1 MNSFY
6 HTVFI
11 ATCFVVSQSTSAQ
24 NNVGIGTNTPDPSA
38 IVDMSASDK
47 GMLVPRMTSVQRTAI
62 VSPAEA
68 LMVYDT
74 DVECYFYFKLS
85 TGWLNLCG
93 AMTGAQGPQGIQ
105 GPIGLTGAVG
115 ATGPQGPIGLTGAI
129 GPQGPIGLTG
139 AVGATGATGPQ
150 GPIGLTGAVGATGP
164 QGPIG
169 LTGATGPQGPI
180 GLTGAVGAT
189 GATGPQGP
197 IGLTGA
203 TGAVGATGPQGPI
216 GLTGATGA
224 VGATGPQGP
233 IGLTG
238 AVGPQGIAGVDGA
251 VGATGPQGPTGLTG
265 PQGPIG
271 LTGATGLQGPAGVA
285 GPQGIAGVD
294 GAVGATGPQGPAGV
308 AGPQGPQ
315 GPAGAN
321 GQGGV
326 SISGTGVTLTGTG
339 TVADPYVINENDD
352 DWKILGNAGTVAGTN
367 FIGTTDAQAFI
378 TKTGGNGAA
387 NERMRILAT
396 GPGIYNATTPVVG
409 DVFSVYSTGATGAI
423 NPLGTFAVN
432 GYSAGNGTGVYG
444 ETNGGASTNGT
455 AVWGTI
461 YGTATTASSTS
472 EGIWG
477 LNTTAPAGTG
487 ATAAVAVGVRGEAT
501 GTAGTAF
508 TMGVLGISTAT
519 AGGAYG
525 VYGQSSS
532 PAAMGVFGVN
542 LDVSANPAH
551 GVQGQ
556 TGAVGS
562 AAGIRGFNTAAAIG
576 AGQNGF
582 GVRGSA
588 NAAPTGTGFVMGV
601 RGDCSGATGS
611 TYGVYGQSASAT
623 GFGVDGVNTNASGTG
638 LFAIGNNAAGT
649 YLTGGSGAAIN
660 GSGIGTFSIA
670 RTAASG
676 NGVVGIGNNLTGSI
690 YTPGSGSGVTGVGAQ
705 YGIVGFATTTVNT
718 NPLNNSVSN
727 GAGASAGGYFEV
739 LTAGIAQTWAY
750 VGARDNTGTLRK
762 IIGSGTVNTIVKDLD
777 EKYVALSCPEAPEN
791 LFQDYGV
798 GQLVNGKVHITID
811 PIFAKNIVVNENHPL
826 RVFVQLEGD
835 CKGVYVTN
843 KTKDGFDVIELNAG
857 SSNTSF
863 SWSIVANRADE
874 ILPDGTISKYSNE
887 RFAPAPGPQEKLT
900 QEISEENSAVR
911 NVQSEEP
918 VSPAKVG
925 TKENPRKKL

>member
-1 MNSFY
+1 MKMNSFY
-6 HTVFI
+6 HIVLL
-11 ATCFVVSQSTSAQ
+11 ATCIVVSESTIAQ

-47 GMLVPRMTSVQRTAI
+47 GMLVPRMTSAQRTAI
-62 VSPAEA
+62 VNPAEA

-105 GPIGLTGAVG
+105 GPIGFTGATGLQGPAGVAGPQGPIGFTGAVGATG
-115 ATGPQGPIGLTGAI
+115 ATGPQGPIGLTGA
-129 GPQGPIGLTG
+129 
-139 AVGATGATGPQ
+139 VGADGPQ

-169 LTGATGPQGPI
+169 LTGAVGADGTIGLTGAVGATGPTGPQGPIGLTGAVGADGPI

-203 TGAVGATGPQGPI
+203 TG
-216 GLTGATGA
+216 
-224 VGATGPQGP
+224 
-233 IGLTG
+233 
-238 AVGPQGIAGVDGA
+238 
-251 VGATGPQGPTGLTG
+251 
-265 PQGPIG
+265 
-271 LTGATGLQGPAGVA
+271 
-285 GPQGIAGVD
+285 
-294 GAVGATGPQGPAGV
+294 PQGPAGV
-308 AGPQGPQ
+308 AGPQ

-326 SISGTGVTLTGTG
+326 SVSGTGITLTGTG
-339 TVADPYVINENDD
+339 TTVDPYVINEIND

-378 TKTGGNGAA
+378 TKTGGSAAA

-396 GPGIYNATTPVVG
+396 GPAIYNATTTFAG
-409 DVFSVYSTGATGAI
+409 DVFSVYATGATGAI
-423 NPLGTFAVN
+423 NPLGTYAVN

-444 ETNGGASTNGT
+444 ETNGGASTSGT
-455 AVWGTI
+455 AVWGSI
-461 YGTATTASSTS
+461 YGTATTASSAS

-501 GTAGTAF
+501 GAAGTAF
-508 TMGVLGISTAT
+508 TMGVLGISSAT
-519 AGGAYG
+519 AGAAYG
-525 VYGQSSS
+525 VYGQTSS

-542 LDVSANPAH
+542 LDVSTNPAH
-551 GVQGQ
+551 GIQGQ

-562 AAGIRGFNTAAAIG
+562 AAGVRGFNTAAAIG

-588 NAAPTGTGFVMGV
+588 NTVPTGTGFVMGV
-601 RGDCSGATGS
+601 RGDCSGATGA

-623 GFGVDGVNTNASGTG
+623 GFGVDGVNSNASGTG

-670 RTAASG
+670 KTAASG

-690 YTPGSGSGVTGVGAQ
+690 FTPGSGSGVTGVGAQ

-718 NPLNNSVSN
+718 NGNNNSVTN
-727 GAGASAGGYFEV
+727 GASASAGGYFEV

-750 VGARDNTGTLRK
+750 VGARDNGGVLRK

-798 GQLVNGKVHITID
+798 GQLVNGKIHITID
-811 PIFAKNIVVNENHPL
+811 PIFAKNIVVNEKHPL

-874 ILPDGTISKYSNE
+874 TLQDGTVSRYSEE

-900 QEISEENSAVR
+900 QETSEENAAVR
-911 NVQSEEP
+911 NVNSEEP
-918 VSPAKVG
+918 VSPNGVN

>member
-6 HTVFI
+6 HIVLI
-11 ATCFVVSQSTSAQ
+11 ATCIAVSESTSAQ
-24 NNVGIGTNTPDPSA
+24 NNVGIGTNAPDPSA

-62 VSPAEA
+62 VNPAEA

-105 GPIGLTGAVG
+105 GPIGLTGA
-115 ATGPQGPIGLTGAI
+115 TGLQGPAGLA
-129 GPQGPIGLTG
+129 
-139 AVGATGATGPQ
+139 
-150 GPIGLTGAVGATGP
+150 
-164 QGPIG
+164 
-169 LTGATGPQGPI
+169 
-180 GLTGAVGAT
+180 
-189 GATGPQGP
+189 GPQGP

-203 TGAVGATGPQGPI
+203 TGAQGPIGLTGAIGATGAAGPQGPI

-224 VGATGPQGP
+224 TGAAGPQGP

-238 AVGPQGIAGVDGA
+238 AI
-251 VGATGPQGPTGLTG
+251 GATGAAG

-271 LTGATGLQGPAGVA
+271 LTGATGLQGPAGA
-285 GPQGIAGVD
+285 TGPQGIAGVD
-294 GAVGATGPQGPAGV
+294 GATGPQGPIGLTGATGAAGPQGPIGLTGATGAAGATGPQGPAGV
-308 AGPQGPQ
+308 AGAAGPQGPIGLTGATGPQ

-352 DWKILGNAGTVAGTN
+352 DWKILGNAGTIAGTN

-378 TKTGGNGAA
+378 TKTGGNAAA

-396 GPGIYNATTPVVG
+396 GPGIYNATAPFAG
-409 DVFSVYSTGATGAI
+409 DVFSVYATGATGAT
-423 NPLGTFAVN
+423 NPLGTYAVN

-444 ETNGGASTNGT
+444 ETNGGASTTGT
-455 AVWGTI
+455 AVWGSI

-487 ATAAVAVGVRGEAT
+487 ATSAVAVGVRGEAT
-501 GTAGTAF
+501 GAAGTAF
-508 TMGVLGISTAT
+508 TMGVLGISSAT

-525 VYGQSSS
+525 VYGQTSS

-542 LDVSANPAH
+542 LDLSLSPAH

-556 TGAVGS
+556 TGATGS
-562 AAGIRGFNTAAAIG
+562 AAGVRGFNTAAAIG
-576 AGQNGF
+576 AGQSGF

-588 NAAPTGTGFVMGV
+588 NAAPTGTGYVIGV
-601 RGDCSGATGS
+601 RGDCSGLTGS
-611 TYGVYGQSASAT
+611 TYGLYGQVASAT
-623 GFGVDGVNTNASGTG
+623 GFGINGVNTNVSGTG
-638 LFAIGNNAAGT
+638 LIVNGNNAAGS

-660 GSGIGTFSIA
+660 GTGIGTFSIA
-670 RTAASG
+670 KTAASG
-676 NGVVGIGNNLTGSI
+676 NGVVGIGNNLIGSI
-690 YTPGSGSGVTGVGAQ
+690 LTSANGSGVTGVGTQ
-705 YGIVGFATTTVNT
+705 YGIVGYATTTVMT
-718 NPLNNSVSN
+718 NPLNNLSLN
-727 GAGASAGGYFEV
+727 AATASAGGYFEV
-739 LTAGIAQTWAY
+739 QALGTAQTWTY
-750 VGARDNTGTLRK
+750 VGVRDNTNVIRK
-762 IIGSGTVNTIVKDLD
+762 IIGTGTVNTIVKDLD

-798 GQLVNGKVHITID
+798 GQLINGKVHITID
-811 PIFAKNIVVNENHPL
+811 PIFAKNIVVNEKHPL

-900 QEISEENSAVR
+900 QETSEENSAVR

-918 VSPAKVG
+918 VSPASVG

>member
-1 MNSFY
+1 MKMNSFY
-6 HTVFI
+6 HIVFI
-11 ATCFVVSQSTSAQ
+11 ATCFVVSQSVRAQ

-47 GMLVPRMTSVQRTAI
+47 GMLVPRMTSAQRTAI
-62 VSPAEA
+62 VNPAEA

-105 GPIGLTGAVG
+105 GPIGLTGATGLQGPVG
-115 ATGPQGPIGLTGAI
+115 VDGPQGPIGLTGATGAT

-150 GPIGLTGAVGATGP
+150 GPIGLTGAVGA
-164 QGPIG
+164 
-169 LTGATGPQGPI
+169 TGATGPQGPI

-203 TGAVGATGPQGPI
+203 TGATGFQGPI
-216 GLTGATGA
+216 GLTGAVGA
-224 VGATGPQGP
+224 TGATGPQGP

-238 AVGPQGIAGVDGA
+238 AVG
-251 VGATGPQGPTGLTG
+251 ATGATG

-271 LTGATGLQGPAGVA
+271 LTGAVGATGAT
-285 GPQGIAGVD
+285 GPQGPIGLT
-294 GAVGATGPQGPAGV
+294 GAIGATGPQGPAGAAGPQGIAGV
-308 AGPQGPQ
+308 AGPQGPIGLTGVAGPQ

-339 TVADPYVINENDD
+339 TAADPYVINENDD

-367 FIGTTDAQAFI
+367 FIGTTDAQSFI
-378 TKTGGNGAA
+378 TKTGGSAAA

-396 GPGIYNATTPVVG
+396 GPGIYNATVPFGG
-409 DVFSVYSTGATGAI
+409 DVFSVYATGATGAT
-423 NPLGTFAVN
+423 NALGTYAVN

-455 AVWGTI
+455 AVWGSM
-461 YGTATTASSTS
+461 YGTATLASSSS
-472 EGIWG
+472 EGVWG
-477 LNTTAPAGTG
+477 SNSTAPAGTG
-487 ATAAVAVGVRGEAT
+487 ATAAVAAGTRGEAT
-501 GTAGTAF
+501 GAAGTAV
-508 TMGVLGISTAT
+508 TIGALGISTGT
-519 AGGAYG
+519 AGAAYG

-532 PAAMGVFGVN
+532 IAAMGVFGIN

-551 GVQGQ
+551 GIQGQ

-562 AAGIRGFNTAAAIG
+562 ASGIRGFNTAAAIG
-576 AGQNGF
+576 TGQNGF

-623 GFGVDGVNTNASGTG
+623 GFGVDGVNTNAGGTG

-670 RTAASG
+670 KTAASG

-690 YTPGSGSGVTGVGAQ
+690 FTPGSGSGVTGVGAQ

-718 NPLNNSVSN
+718 NPMNNSVTN
-727 GAGASAGGYFEV
+727 GASASAGGYFEV
-739 LTAGIAQTWAY
+739 LTAGFAQTWAY
-750 VGARDNTGTLRK
+750 VGARDNTGVLRK

-811 PIFAKNIVVNENHPL
+811 PIFAKNIVVNEKHPL

-835 CKGVYVTN
+835 CRGVYVTN

-874 ILPDGTISKYSNE
+874 TLQDGTVSRYSEE

-900 QEISEENSAVR
+900 QETSEENAAVR
-911 NVQSEEP
+911 NVNSEEP
-918 VSPAKVG
+918 VSPNGVN